1 MQQLF
6 NKVKSFFTFSPDK
19 NLVNQTHTPTEYR
32 AINRSEHG
40 ISRNQIDKAALDV
53 LYELNRAGY
62 EAYLVGGGVRD
73 ILLGMEP
80 KDFDVA
86 TNAEPEQIKTVF
98 NRRCRL
104 IGRRF
109 RLAHVFFGR
118 NIIEVATFRGSGDG
132 QKGQLVNRKQLNH
145 TRAVDKAGKLV
156 RDNIYGS
163 MEEDAW
169 RRDFTVNSLYYSVRD
184 FSVIDYTGGMADL
197 AKGQLRL
204 IGVPE
209 MRYREDPVRMIRAVR
224 FSAKLGF
231 EIEPKTKAPIYEL
244 GHLLKDVSHARMF
257 DEVLKLFHSGVAIEV
272 FEKLRHFGLFTYLF
286 PQTHHVLSQ
295 ESQGFPRMLVI
306 EALKSTDDRI
316 QNALGV
322 NPAFLFA
329 AMLWEPMLQKME
341 QHLAEDFA
349 HQDALFAAASNVID
363 VQIFST
369 SIPKRFI
376 GQIKDI
382 WSLQFRLLNRQGN
395 RPQRLREHPRFRAAY
410 DFMGIRLAAGEEAV
424 REVFDWWTEYQALDP
439 VEQVAFAHNIAKPT
453 EKRKRTRRNRNPYRK
468 NSGAKSNDANGTDQ
482 TLSTTK
488 A

>member
-156 RDNIYGS
+156 RDNIYG
-163 MEEDAW
+163 
-169 RRDFTVNSLYYSVRD
+169 
-184 FSVIDYTGGMADL
+184 
-197 AKGQLRL
+197 
-204 IGVPE
+204 
-209 MRYREDPVRMIRAVR
+209 
-224 FSAKLGF
+224 
-231 EIEPKTKAPIYEL
+231 
-244 GHLLKDVSHARMF
+244 
-257 DEVLKLFHSGVAIEV
+257 
-272 FEKLRHFGLFTYLF
+272 
-286 PQTHHVLSQ
+286 
-295 ESQGFPRMLVI
+295 
-306 EALKSTDDRI
+306 
-316 QNALGV
+316 
-322 NPAFLFA
+322 
-329 AMLWEPMLQKME
+329 
-341 QHLAEDFA
+341 
-349 HQDALFAAASNVID
+349 
-363 VQIFST
+363 
-369 SIPKRFI
+369 
-376 GQIKDI
+376 
-382 WSLQFRLLNRQGN
+382 
-395 RPQRLREHPRFRAAY
+395 
-410 DFMGIRLAAGEEAV
+410 
-424 REVFDWWTEYQALDP
+424 
-439 VEQVAFAHNIAKPT
+439 
-453 EKRKRTRRNRNPYRK
+453 
-468 NSGAKSNDANGTDQ
+468 
-482 TLSTTK
+482 
-488 A
+488 

>member
-1 MQQLF
+1 MQQLL
-6 NKVKSFFTFSPDK
+6 NKVKSFFSFSTDSD
-19 NLVNQTHTPTEYR
+19 NNSQQVSAGHLVIERTDHP
-32 AINRSEHG
+32 
-40 ISRNQIDKAALDV
+40 ISRQQIDKPALDV

-73 ILLGMEP
+73 ILLGLEP

-86 TNAEPEQIKTVF
+86 TNAEPEQIKAVF

-118 NIIEVATFRGSGDG
+118 TVIEVATFRGSGQG
-132 QKGQLVNRKQLNH
+132 KNVQTNNRKQLNH

-156 RDNIYGS
+156 RDNVYGT

-169 RRDFTVNSLYYSVRD
+169 RRDFTVNSLYYSVKD

-197 AKGQLRL
+197 EQGLLRL
-204 IGVPE
+204 IGDPE

-231 EIEPKTKAPIYEL
+231 EIEPNTKSPIYEL

-257 DEVLKLFHSGVAIEV
+257 DEVLKLFHSGVATEV

-286 PQTHHVLSQ
+286 PQTHHILSQ
-295 ESQGFPRMLVI
+295 ESEGFPRMIVI
-306 EALKSTDDRI
+306 EALKSTDHRI

-341 QHLAEDFA
+341 QHLAEGFA
-349 HQDALFAAASNVID
+349 RQDALYAAASEVIEH
-363 VQIFST
+363 QITST
-369 SIPKRFI
+369 SIPKRFTA
-376 GQIKDI
+376 QIKDI
-382 WSLQFRLLNRQGN
+382 WSLQFRLLNRHGN
-395 RPQRLREHPRFRAAY
+395 RPPKLREHPRFRAAY
-410 DFMGIRLAAGEEAV
+410 DFMGIRLAAGEESL
-424 REVFDWWTEYQALDP
+424 REVYDWWTTYQTLNP
-439 VEQVAFAHNIAKPT
+439 VDQVAFANDIKKPT
-453 EKRKRTRRNRNPYRK
+453 AKLKRTRQNRNPYRK
-468 NSGAKSNDANGTDQ
+468 RSRSKSSESNSQ
-482 TLSTTK
+482 
-488 A
+488 